1 MSTLT
6 IIHSDANGRKTKWE
20 TKADKKAMEVI
31 LAFFGQ
37 GKEIKPRNPW
47 GPKGMPTE
55 EKRRRILDSLA
66 ELEAKPAEKPSRN
79 KTAA

>member
-6 IIHSDANGRKTKWE
+6 IIHEDAHGKKYKWE
-20 TKADKKAMEVI
+20 TTADKKSMEVI

-47 GPKGMPTE
+47 GPKGMPDDE
-55 EKRRRILDSLA
+55 RRQRLLDSLA
-66 ELEAKPAEKPSRN
+66 ALESKPSASR
-79 KTAA
+79 KRDKSAA